1 MLMNINL
8 QARDFHLTDSLESQI
23 RQKMKNILN
32 RFDQK
37 IRMAR
42 VVLSD
47 INGPKGGKDK
57 RCTIK
62 IEVHNFKT
70 IVVDEVTENMYESIS
85 RCSQRAKRA
94 IDKLFNKNRANKRET
109 GIFISNLSSDKYLDN
124 VAEEEFDFTCLYEQD
139 ENQAKDINLSA

>member
-1 MLMNINL
+1 MNINL
-8 QARDFHLTDSLESQI
+8 QARDFYLTDSLESQI
-23 RQKMKNILN
+23 RQKMKIILN
-32 RFDQK
+32 RFDHK
-37 IRMAR
+37 IRMTR

-94 IDKLFNKNRANKRET
+94 IDKLLSKNSGNKRER
-109 GIFISNLSSDKYLDN
+109 GISATAQTRAHQLDKPF
-124 VAEEEFDFTCLYEQD
+124 EEEFESFYEQD
-139 ENQAKDINLSA
+139 ENQAKDTNLFA